1 MCDFLNFADFDSDL
15 ACERRRADTSLSGV
29 DYRKEITSGGVWERI
44 SITSEDGARSIGRPC
59 GKYDTLTL
67 ERMDLM
73 DVGGLADATEEVARE
88 LCLLADGLGVTPER
102 LLVLGLGNRELT
114 PDSVGPK
121 SAEAVNATL
130 HISEADAAYFSA
142 LECSAIAVLCPG
154 VSAESGMDASK
165 TTAAVCRAIRPDAII
180 AIDALS
186 ARSPARLGRTVQLS
200 NTGIF
205 PGSGI
210 GNPRSAITK
219 ETVGVPV
226 IAIGV
231 PTVIDAR
238 LLSGERYDLSG
249 EAMFVSPKEINGIV
263 RAAARIISGGI
274 NQAFGIEI

>member
-1 MCDFLNFADFDSDL
+1 MDVFSDFSNFESDL
-15 ACERRRADTSLSGV
+15 ACERRRADTSISGV

-44 SITSEDGARSIGRPC
+44 RITSKDGARSIGRPC
-59 GKYDTLTL
+59 GRYDTLTV

-73 DVGGLADATEEVARE
+73 DGGGLADAAEEIARE
-88 LCLLADGLGVTPER
+88 LCLMTDLMGIFPDK
-102 LLVLGLGNRELT
+102 LLVMGLGNRELT

-130 HISEADAAYFSA
+130 HIKEADAACFSA

-154 VSAESGMDASK
+154 VSAECGMDAAK
-165 TTAAVCRAIRPDAII
+165 TTAAVCRAIRPDLII

-186 ARSPARLGRTVQLS
+186 ARSPARLGRTVQIS
-200 NTGIF
+200 DTGIF

-219 ETVGVPV
+219 ETVGAPV

-238 LLSGERYDLSG
+238 LLSGENCDLSG

-263 RAAARIISGGI
+263 RAAAKIISGGI